1 MAESQALFTAHRDSL
16 VRYLAGVVGHVE
28 TARDLV
34 QDVFVR
40 VVAADSLP
48 PTDDARRA
56 WVFRIARNVAI
67 DHHRRQQHRR
77 AEPIAVEPTAGTSDS
92 ADTVVIV
99 RQALTA
105 LDEVSRDVFLMREA
119 AGLSYIEIASACQ
132 MTPDA
137 VRSRIHRARLQLR
150 EYLEQPIRAASTR
163 QLRAGLR

>member
-1 MAESQALFTAHRDSL
+1 MAESQALFIAHQASL
-16 VRYLAGVVGHVE
+16 VRYLAAVVGHVE

-40 VVAADSLP
+40 VLTAGDLP
-48 PTDDARRA
+48 PTEDARRA

-77 AEPIAVEPTAGTSDS
+77 VRPIEIESAPSKLDS

-99 RQALTA
+99 RQALEA
-105 LDEVSRDVFLMREA
+105 LDDLSRDVFLMREA
-119 AGLSYIEIASACQ
+119 AGLSYIEIARVCQ
-132 MTPDA
+132 LTPDA

-150 EYLEQPIRAASTR
+150 EYLERPIQTESRR
-163 QLRAGLR
+163 RLRASFR